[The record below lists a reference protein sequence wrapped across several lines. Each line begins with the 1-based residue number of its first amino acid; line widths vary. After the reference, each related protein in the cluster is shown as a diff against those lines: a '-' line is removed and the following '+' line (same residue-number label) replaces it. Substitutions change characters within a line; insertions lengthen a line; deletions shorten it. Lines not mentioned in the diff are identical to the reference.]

1 MDDYLGLIFGGA
13 AVAGLMLLMNTLIS
27 ICKKYKSI
35 KDSGMF
41 QDIFHVY
48 RHFKTK
54 EIVELER
61 SLDSPYLS
69 SEDKAVFQY
78 DLLVAILQ
86 KDLKINEKN
95 LKILRYLKSVIN
107 SDFAVSL
114 YRNCESLLKFHE
126 EKQQFEPIKPIS
138 EEHAKKLAN
147 IGAGIFFANGLFA
160 YGFMIYMLYF
170 VDINFNNNLEAIL
183 AWGGFSFLLMLGIVY
198 LGSRVLKFFMRQS
211 NALKL
216 LSLPKKNLDTL
227 LKENESKSDKQE

>member
-13 AVAGLMLLMNTLIS
+13 AVAGLMILMNTLIS

-54 EIVELER
+54 EILELEQ
-61 SLDSPYLS
+61 SLNSTYLS
-69 SEDKAVFQY
+69 KEDKAVFQY
-78 DLLVAILQ
+78 ELLVAILQ

-95 LKILRYLKSVIN
+95 LAILRHLKSLIH

-114 YRNCESLLKFHE
+114 YKNCESLLKFQE
-126 EKQQFEPIKPIS
+126 EKQQFEPIEPIS
-138 EEHAKKLAN
+138 EEHAKKLAD

-160 YGFMIYMLYF
+160 YGFMIYMLYC
-170 VDINFNNNLEAIL
+170 VDINFNNNINAML
-183 AWGGFSFLLMLGIVY
+183 AWGFFNFLLMLGIVY
-198 LGSRVLKFFMRQS
+198 IGSRILKFFMRQS

-216 LSLPKKNLDTL
+216 LNLPKKKFDIP
-227 LKENESKSDKQE
+227 QEE